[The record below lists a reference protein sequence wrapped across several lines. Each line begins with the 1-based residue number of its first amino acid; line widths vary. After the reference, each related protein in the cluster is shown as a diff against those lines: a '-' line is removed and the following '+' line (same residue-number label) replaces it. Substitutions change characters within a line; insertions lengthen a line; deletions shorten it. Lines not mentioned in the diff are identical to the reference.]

1 MGEFPEDASGCG
13 GRRLVFDDGLI
24 DGLDVGG
31 IVGGEDGE
39 VCREFVEDLVGRG
52 GLLVDFDDGGSGS
65 GHASVAKRMERI
77 EIFCRFLGLLCVR
90 GSWSRFLR

>member
-1 MGEFPEDASGCG
+1 M
-13 GRRLVFDDGLI
+13 VFDDGLI

-39 VCREFVEDLVGRG
+39 VCGEFLECLVWRG
-52 GLLVDFDDGGSGS
+52 GLLVDFNDGGSGS
-65 GHASVAKRMERI
+65 GHASVARRMERI
-77 EIFCRFLGLLCVR
+77 EIFRRLLGFLCVR